1 MRPEAPEELKN
12 RLRWLGRS
20 IDVMVLNKATL
31 LGSAQAG
38 SALGLEESTVKAV
51 LDAAKVRK
59 EKQELRV
66 EAVERGYAS
75 PKRFKIYQATR
86 ENPQAG
92 PTEISRIT
100 GISNSYV
107 RDVMRILKACK

>member
-1 MRPEAPEELKN
+1 MRPETPEEVKN

-20 IDVMVLNKATL
+20 TDVMVLNKASL
-31 LGSAQAG
+31 LGSAQAA

-51 LDAAKVRK
+51 LDAAKVRR

-66 EAVERGYAS
+66 EAVKRGYAS
-75 PKRFKIYQATR
+75 PKRF
-86 ENPQAG
+86 
-92 PTEISRIT
+92 
-100 GISNSYV
+100 NSYV